1 MATPDL
7 SELREL
13 MGPAAEQLPALQGLD
28 QSDADRLA
36 GLLSSAQQK
45 QREMILE
52 ASEEALG
59 HVPALLRKAVRKLL
73 FDS

>member
-7 SELREL
+7 SALREL
-13 MGPAAEQLPALQGLD
+13 MGTAAEQLPPLGALD
-28 QSDADRLA
+28 QADAERLA
-36 GLLSSAQQK
+36 ALLATAHEQQK
-45 QREMILE
+45 EMIQE

-73 FDS
+73 FER